1 MTLLSCCRNDRDESG
16 GGTCVNADFVQHY
29 EHWVNS
35 PAGRSEVERC
45 KGEGRQHPDMSN
57 VPGRRVNVSGKA
69 GDLLVWDRLT
79 PHGSSINTSDEPRMV
94 LFVGHTPAEAEPGDE
109 HYSPSREEQAEKWR
123 GQWGGLEGGPRVTE
137 LGARLAGLE
146 PWPSS

>member
-1 MTLLSCCRNDRDESG
+1 MRCRNDRDESG

-35 PAGRSEVERC
+35 PAGRGEIERC

-94 LFVGHTPAEAEPGDE
+94 
-109 HYSPSREEQAEKWR
+109 SRHDI
-123 GQWGGLEGGPRVTE
+123 
-137 LGARLAGLE
+137 AGI
-146 PWPSS
+146 WVAFFSRCQRYRC